1 MTVNA
6 ISMGAVAT
14 TVDLAAPA
22 TATFGTDARKSLNG
36 ERLLWMGNAHVD
48 NKLSYTG
55 AQNDRDPIINRIGTD
70 PTISMPGYYTEDC
83 NMDGVVRY
91 TGSLNDRD
99 PILVNLGGSIP
110 TTIRL
115 EQLP

>member
-1 MTVNA
+1 
-6 ISMGAVAT
+6 
-14 TVDLAAPA
+14 
-22 TATFGTDARKSLNG
+22 
-36 ERLLWMGNAHVD
+36 
-48 NKLSYTG
+48 
-55 AQNDRDPIINRIGTD
+55 
-70 PTISMPGYYTEDC
+70 MPGYYTEDC